1 MRFKR
6 PQVRYANTP
15 QPATPYQSAAQ
26 AWDERIGSARVQ
38 AKNWRFM
45 AFGCLTLAVL
55 MAGGL
60 VWRSAQ
66 SIVTPYVIEVDN
78 SGQVR
83 AVGEAATPYRPSDA
97 QIAYHLG
104 RFIGLVR
111 SLSIDPIVVRQ
122 NWLDAYDYTTDKGA
136 VVLNE
141 YARVNDPFAR
151 IGKESVTVQISSVT
165 RASDTSFNVRWTETR
180 FVNGALDRTE
190 RWNAAHR
197 AARAQ
202 KPPGHLRQRAVVEPR
217 TGSERRSKTM
227 NDLFR
232 KSALPIMLLALTGCA
247 TQGKPPPSISLD
259 EPVQAQPLPEPPTP
273 VEVVA
278 VPQVLPM
285 PAQMKPV
292 PDAKSV
298 AEPADET
305 VRVSRANAEARIAPT
320 REGYVNAIQVWPF
333 TDGAL
338 YQVYA
343 AVGRVTVIALQPG
356 EELVT
361 VAAGDTVRWIVGDT
375 SSGSGDALRV
385 NVMVKPIR
393 SGLKTNLVITTS
405 RRTYLLELTST
416 EKTWMASLSWEY
428 PKDKMLALQRQAQAA
443 SAVAPVDSGLSLE
456 KIRFR
461 YAVSGSNP
469 PWKPL
474 RAFDDGGKVYIQ
486 FPPGIAQGELPPLFV
501 IGAQGDGQLVNYRF
515 RSPYYIV
522 DRLFGAAEL
531 RLGGDKGDVV
541 RIERT
546 DGVSGGTRRN

>member
-1 MRFKR
+1 
-6 PQVRYANTP
+6 
-15 QPATPYQSAAQ
+15 
-26 AWDERIGSARVQ
+26 
-38 AKNWRFM
+38 
-45 AFGCLTLAVL
+45 
-55 MAGGL
+55 
-60 VWRSAQ
+60 
-66 SIVTPYVIEVDN
+66 
-78 SGQVR
+78 
-83 AVGEAATPYRPSDA
+83 
-97 QIAYHLG
+97 
-104 RFIGLVR
+104 
-111 SLSIDPIVVRQ
+111 
-122 NWLDAYDYTTDKGA
+122 
-136 VVLNE
+136 
-141 YARVNDPFAR
+141 
-151 IGKESVTVQISSVT
+151 
-165 RASDTSFNVRWTETR
+165 
-180 FVNGALDRTE
+180 
-190 RWNAAHR
+190 
-197 AARAQ
+197 
-202 KPPGHLRQRAVVEPR
+202 
-217 TGSERRSKTM
+217 M

-232 KSALPIMLLALTGCA
+232 KSVLPVMLLASTVLFSGCA

-259 EPVQAQPLPEPPTP
+259 EPVQAQPLPEPPAP

-292 PDAKSV
+292 PDAKPTP
-298 AEPADET
+298 EPTDET

-375 SSGSGDALRV
+375 SSGSGNSNDGGLRV

-405 RRTYLLELTST
+405 RRTYLIELTST
-416 EKTWMASLSWEY
+416 EKTWMASVSWEY

-443 SAVAPVDSGLSLE
+443 NAAAPLDSGLSLE

-474 RAFDDGGKVYIQ
+474 RAFDDGEKV
-486 FPPGIAQGELPPLFV
+486 
-501 IGAQGDGQLVNYRF
+501 
-515 RSPYYIV
+515 
-522 DRLFGAAEL
+522 
-531 RLGGDKGDVV
+531 
-541 RIERT
+541 
-546 DGVSGGTRRN
+546 